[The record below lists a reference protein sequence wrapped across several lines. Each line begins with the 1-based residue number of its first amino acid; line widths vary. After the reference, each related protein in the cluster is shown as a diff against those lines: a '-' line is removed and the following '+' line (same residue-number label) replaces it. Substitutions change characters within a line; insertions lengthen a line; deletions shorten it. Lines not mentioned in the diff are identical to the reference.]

1 MKGRAVNWPRKSVR
15 GWLWLLALSAI
26 LAGLSGCATSEPDN
40 ASVRPWN
47 TPQSWENG
55 MSGMMNQQHY

>member
-1 MKGRAVNWPRKSVR
+1 M
-15 GWLWLLALSAI
+15 LLALSAI
-26 LAGLSGCATSEPDN
+26 LAGMTGCATSEPEN